1 MKYAEFQ
8 ARQHFDSAEVLAFS
22 QGKLIDDAPAG
33 FCARLPAPPF
43 LMIDRVLEITRVGQ
57 RGRIVAEQDVRLD
70 AWFFQCHFIG
80 DPVQPGCLGLDAIW
94 QLTGFFCAWGG
105 GLGAGRALGVGE
117 VDFAGQIR
125 PHDRVVRYEIDIVR
139 FSRLPSTGVAI
150 AISDATVS
158 VDGESIY
165 SVKRARAGT
174 FPGID
179 YPDYPH
185 ASARSRGG
193 RMER

>member
-8 ARQHFDSAEVLAFS
+8 ARDHFDAAELLAFS
-22 QGKLIDDAPAG
+22 HGRLIEDPPAG
-33 FCARLPAPPF
+33 FAARLPSPPF
-43 LMIDRVLEITRVGQ
+43 LMIDRILEISRSGP

-70 AWFFQCHFIG
+70 AWFFQCHFVG

-94 QLTGFFCAWGG
+94 QLTGFFCVYGG

-139 FSRLPSTGVAI
+139 FSRLPSTGAAI
-150 AISDATVS
+150 AISDATVQ
-158 VDGESIY
+158 VDGDPIY
-165 SVKRARAGT
+165 GVKRARAGT
-174 FPGID
+174 FPDID
-179 YPDYPH
+179 YADYPH
-185 ASARSRGG
+185 ASARAHGG